1 MTDHTTDHTTETEQ
15 RTSEQRLADMMLTA
29 LSLHLDIQGQMRAGE
44 PTNSKEA
51 LTMLWL
57 IGCMD
62 ACTCLMK
69 AADKGL
75 DAGVGQF
82 HEMQAKL
89 ADKIDMFL
97 QLEEQ

>member
-1 MTDHTTDHTTETEQ
+1 MTDHTTDHTTDTEK
-15 RTSEQRLADMMLTA
+15 RTSEQRLVDMMLTA
-29 LSLHLDIQGQMRAGE
+29 MSIHLDIHGQLRADA
-44 PTNSKEA
+44 PTNQKEA
-51 LTMLWL
+51 TAMLWL

-82 HEMQAKL
+82 HEMRAEL
-89 ADKIDMFL
+89 ADKIDVFL
-97 QLEEQ
+97 QSEE

>member
-1 MTDHTTDHTTETEQ
+1 MTDHNTDHTTETEQ
-15 RTSEQRLADMMLTA
+15 RTSEQRLADMILTA
-29 LSLHLDIQGQMRAGE
+29 LSLHLDIQSQLRADA
-44 PTNSKEA
+44 PTNQKEA
-51 LTMLWL
+51 TTMLWL

-75 DAGVGQF
+75 DAGLDHF
-82 HEMQAKL
+82 HGMQAEL

-97 QLEEQ
+97 QSEE